1 MSSHSGAFDSVG
13 GGLTIGTC
21 AIDNEHFS
29 WPIIEIDGHN
39 FLRGFDV
46 TEYIRPSWPPAIQVH
61 YDQDW
66 CSTLDQQI
74 NSNSEHIHEHVTIA
88 GAGYEIDELSTP
100 ESLFQMHDD
109 PEEFQNGIAL
119 SD

>member
-1 MSSHSGAFDSVG
+1 
-13 GGLTIGTC
+13 
-21 AIDNEHFS
+21 
-29 WPIIEIDGHN
+29 
-39 FLRGFDV
+39 
-46 TEYIRPSWPPAIQVH
+46 VH

-100 ESLFQMHDD
+100 ESLFQTHDD
-109 PEEFQNGIAL
+109 PEEFQNGIAR